1 MLVLCRSLGGNL
13 KAQATNGCT
22 PFLLLLHEKILL
34 VMLMA
39 FVTNM
44 SLVAKE
50 PSQGFLNGAYA
61 KMMAQSKMIDFAK
74 NHTPIKS
81 IVYYGSFT
89 LCPSTGQNS
98 SLSGTLTVY
107 FYSNGVIKV
116 DGEYY
121 IPMEDSK
128 EGTQGYLLPV
138 GHKLQNVRAVS
149 LLHNNTEINYLVALE
164 MVIQEYGLYIIITC
178 LLQVVLMDTTIIL
191 LPIMVAMVLLLELV
205 QVVEVQEIVILAVE
219 QVNIG
224 KKLGNIQ
231 EIHIRR
237 K

>member
-1 MLVLCRSLGGNL
+1 
-13 KAQATNGCT
+13 
-22 PFLLLLHEKILL
+22 
-34 VMLMA
+34 MLMA
-39 FVTNM
+39 LVTSM

-74 NHTPIKS
+74 SNTPTKS
-81 IVYYGSFT
+81 IVYYGHFT

-128 EGTQGYLLPV
+128 DGIQGYLLPV

-164 MVIQEYGLYIIITC
+164 NGNTRIWFVHHYNMSPSSSSNGYYNNTPSNNGSNGSSSRTCPSCRGSRNCNTCGGAGKYWEEVGQYTGNSYKKKIDCPVCYGTGRCGTC
-178 LLQVVLMDTTIIL
+178 H
-191 LPIMVAMVLLLELV
+191 
-205 QVVEVQEIVILAVE
+205 
-219 QVNIG
+219 G
-224 KKLGNIQ
+224 KCSL
-231 EIHIRR
+231 
-237 K
+237 

>member
-1 MLVLCRSLGGNL
+1 
-13 KAQATNGCT
+13 
-22 PFLLLLHEKILL
+22 
-34 VMLMA
+34 MLMA
-39 FVTNM
+39 LVTSM

-74 NHTPIKS
+74 SNTPTKS
-81 IVYYGSFT
+81 IVYYGHFT

-128 EGTQGYLLPV
+128 DGIQGYLLPV

-164 MVIQEYGLYIIITC
+164 MVIQEYGLYIIIIC

-205 QVVEVQEIVILAVE
+205 LVVEVQEIVILVVE
-219 QVNIG
+219 QESIG
-224 KKLGNIQ
+224 KRLGSIQ
-231 EIHIRR
+231 EILIRR

>member
-1 MLVLCRSLGGNL
+1 
-13 KAQATNGCT
+13 
-22 PFLLLLHEKILL
+22 
-34 VMLMA
+34 MLMA
-39 FVTNM
+39 FVTSM

-61 KMMAQSKMIDFAK
+61 KMMAQSKM
-74 NHTPIKS
+74 
-81 IVYYGSFT
+81 
-89 LCPSTGQNS
+89 CPSTGQNS

-149 LLHNNTEINYLVALE
+149 LLHNNTEINYLVAL
-164 MVIQEYGLYIIITC
+164 VIQEYGLYIIITC

-191 LPIMVAMVLLLELV
+191 LTIMVAMVLLLELV
-205 QVVEVQEIVILAVE
+205 QVVEVQEIVILAE
-219 QVNIG
+219 ELVNIG

>member
-1 MLVLCRSLGGNL
+1 
-13 KAQATNGCT
+13 
-22 PFLLLLHEKILL
+22 
-34 VMLMA
+34 MLMA

-74 NHTPIKS
+74 NHTPTKS

-164 MVIQEYGLYIIITC
+164 NGNTRIWFVHHYNMSSSSSSNGYHH
-178 LLQVVLMDTTIIL
+178 DT
-191 LPIMVAMVLLLELV
+191 PS
-205 QVVEVQEIVILAVE
+205 
-219 QVNIG
+219 
-224 KKLGNIQ
+224 
-231 EIHIRR
+231 
-237 K
+237 

>member
-1 MLVLCRSLGGNL
+1 
-13 KAQATNGCT
+13 
-22 PFLLLLHEKILL
+22 
-34 VMLMA
+34 MLMA
-39 FVTNM
+39 FVTSM
-44 SLVAKE
+44 SLLQKNL
-50 PSQGFLNGAYA
+50 PQGFLNGAYA
-61 KMMAQSKMIDFAK
+61 KMMAQSKMIDFCK
-74 NHTPIKS
+74 KPHPDKIYCF
-81 IVYYGSFT
+81 YYGSFT

-128 EGTQGYLLPV
+128 DEHKAIFFLLGISCKMFVLYHFCITTQKLIIWLLW
-138 GHKLQNVRAVS
+138 K
-149 LLHNNTEINYLVALE
+149 

-191 LPIMVAMVLLLELV
+191 LTIMVAMVLLELV
-205 QVVEVQEIVILAVE
+205 QVVEVQEIVILAE
-219 QVNIG
+219 ELVNIG

>member
-1 MLVLCRSLGGNL
+1 
-13 KAQATNGCT
+13 
-22 PFLLLLHEKILL
+22 
-34 VMLMA
+34 MLMA
-39 FVTNM
+39 FVTSM

-74 NHTPIKS
+74 NYTPTKS

-191 LPIMVAMVLLLELV
+191 LTIMVAMVLLLELV
-205 QVVEVQEIVILAVE
+205 QVVEVQEIVILAE
-219 QVNIG
+219 ELVNIG

>member
-1 MLVLCRSLGGNL
+1 
-13 KAQATNGCT
+13 
-22 PFLLLLHEKILL
+22 
-34 VMLMA
+34 MLMA
-39 FVTNM
+39 FVTSM

-74 NHTPIKS
+74 NHTPTKS

-121 IPMEDSK
+121 IP
-128 EGTQGYLLPV
+128 
-138 GHKLQNVRAVS
+138 R
-149 LLHNNTEINYLVALE
+149 NTRLSSSCWA
-164 MVIQEYGLYIIITC
+164 
-178 LLQVVLMDTTIIL
+178 
-191 LPIMVAMVLLLELV
+191 
-205 QVVEVQEIVILAVE
+205 
-219 QVNIG
+219 
-224 KKLGNIQ
+224 
-231 EIHIRR
+231 
-237 K
+237 

>member
-1 MLVLCRSLGGNL
+1 
-13 KAQATNGCT
+13 
-22 PFLLLLHEKILL
+22 
-34 VMLMA
+34 MLMA
-39 FVTNM
+39 FVTSM

-61 KMMAQSKMIDFAK
+61 KMMAQSKMIDFAI
-74 NHTPIKS
+74 NHTPTKS

-191 LPIMVAMVLLLELV
+191 LTIMVAMVLLLELV
-205 QVVEVQEIVILAVE
+205 LVVEVQEIVILAE
-219 QVNIG
+219 ELVNIG